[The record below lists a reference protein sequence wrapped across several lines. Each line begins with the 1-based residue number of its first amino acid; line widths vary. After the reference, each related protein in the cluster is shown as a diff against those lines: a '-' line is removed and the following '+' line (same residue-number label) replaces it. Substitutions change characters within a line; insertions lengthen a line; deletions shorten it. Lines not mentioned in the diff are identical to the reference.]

1 MNTEKKKKRANI
13 INNTV
18 KMFILKTKTCKG
30 QISFYLSGCFSGI
43 MVTHQRFSESLDH
56 NLSAPPEE
64 VGEDIKSH

>member
-1 MNTEKKKKRANI
+1 
-13 INNTV
+13 
-18 KMFILKTKTCKG
+18 MFILKTKTYKG

-43 MVTHQRFSESLDH
+43 MVTHQRFSVSLDH